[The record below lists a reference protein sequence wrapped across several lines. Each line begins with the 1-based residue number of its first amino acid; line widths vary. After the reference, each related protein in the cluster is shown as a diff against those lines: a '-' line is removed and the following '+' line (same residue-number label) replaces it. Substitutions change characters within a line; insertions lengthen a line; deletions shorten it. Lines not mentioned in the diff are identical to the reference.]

1 MLLSVASCLAV
12 GLIGFTAASGAS
24 KASAAKGRG
33 AAHARTAAGKA
44 SGDSVLVRM
53 GRETITTGMVQRRI
67 EDLPENM
74 RPQFSTPEGRQR
86 LLERMVEE
94 KVWLLAATKK
104 GVPSRPEIQNQI
116 EQQRRDLLIRTYIN
130 EVMAGVP
137 APADSEVRAY
147 YDAHKSDYKMP
158 ATITISHIQLKTEA
172 DAKRVRQLAR
182 SGQDWGKLAA
192 KFSTDTLTR
201 AHGGTLP
208 PTTRE
213 GQFGTLGRQP
223 ALAETAFAIG
233 EGHIG
238 GPIKTEH
245 GWHVIR
251 VDALKPE
258 TTREFDQVRT
268 AIARQLGSKRSQD
281 FYQAKLAE
289 AKAELG
295 VRADSGAIHA
305 FLSKKRTAREA
316 FNDAQGA
323 GAPAARIDA
332 YRKVVEEYPDSDV
345 SPQAAFM
352 VGFIQSEE
360 LKDYDAATKSF
371 QSLLAKYPKS
381 ELAASARW
389 MLEHMR
395 SETAPEFMNLASD
408 SAAADSA
415 HRAPPRKAGAT
426 TKAIPPGARK
436 P

>member
-1 MLLSVASCLAV
+1 MIRPRAALACAGILSLVLS
-12 GLIGFTAASGAS
+12 
-24 KASAAKGRG
+24 SAAPAKTKAP
-33 AAHARTAAGKA
+33 AAKSARAAA
-44 SGDSVLVRM
+44 TTDSVLVRV
-53 GRETITTGMVQRRI
+53 GKETITTGMVQRRI
-67 EDLPENM
+67 EELPENL
-74 RPQFSTPEGRQR
+74 RGQFSTPEGRQR
-86 LLERMVEE
+86 LLDRMVEE

-104 GVPSRPEIQNQI
+104 GVPSRPDIEKQI

-130 EVMAGVP
+130 ELMANMP
-137 APADSEVRAY
+137 APNDSEIKAY
-147 YDAHKSDYKMP
+147 YDQHLSDYKIP
-158 ATITISHIQLKTEA
+158 ASVTISHIQVKTEA
-172 DAKRVRQLAR
+172 EAKRVRQLAR

-192 KFSTDTLTR
+192 KYSADTLTR

-208 PTTRE
+208 PTTRD
-213 GQFGTLGRQP
+213 GAVLGNLGRQP
-223 ALAETAFAIG
+223 AMAETAFAIG
-233 EGHIG
+233 EGKIG
-238 GPIKTEH
+238 GPIKTEY

-258 TTREFDQVRT
+258 SSREFDQMR
-268 AIARQLGSKRSQD
+268 ASIARQLGSKRSQD
-281 FYQAKLAE
+281 YYMSKLAE
-289 AKAELG
+289 TKAELG

-305 FLSKKRTAREA
+305 YLSKKKTAREA
-316 FNDAQGA
+316 FNEAQSA

-371 QSLLAKYPKS
+371 QNLLSRYPKS

-395 SETAPEFMNLASD
+395 NENAPEFMNLESD
-408 SAAADSA
+408 SAKADST
-415 HRAPPRKAGAT
+415 HRAAPQAPPKSAGRQ
-426 TKAIPPGARK
+426 GARK